1 MLLVSLLFVAVRRS
15 IRTHFLCKYCVQNK
29 MHNIM
34 RIADNLILVTMIL
47 YWLSK
52 EDGQELRALT

>member
-29 MHNIM
+29 MHI
-34 RIADNLILVTMIL
+34 RIADNLILVTMIF